1 MAASADWWD
10 QNPNPESWTEARG
23 GLVEALKQRLRSE
36 GLSALK
42 PDSPAEQDFRLWQ
55 WLGEWPEL
63 GGQHAKEFAE
73 LGKNQDLIRAYLE
86 NVREEDSR
94 AQALIMLAQMQ
105 ARAPQELKN
114 LPLVAV
120 ALVLVFDRPFPEQWP
135 HFQVPLSAVPRE
147 EVDSVSRL
155 QQMGQLQS
163 RRRYA
168 FDLPVL
174 TVSELKFLV
183 DHSLPES
190 ELEWARKNVTT
201 SRSSFDRV
209 FPSIRY
215 DFGRLKAGRLTWP
228 YPSYRLADIK
238 EKGGICVDQG
248 YFAAMAGKAKGL
260 PTLFFTGQGD
270 SGGHAWFGYLDAP
283 GRWVTDCGKYAE
295 ENYPVGN
302 ALDPQTWKP
311 ITDTELTFLAKGRE
325 RSDGYRQVK
334 LWTDYAAAMGEQD
347 GDEALEAALALQ
359 PEFVPAWDVKGLWLE
374 KNGSPQAREEF
385 WLAFVKRFAR
395 YPDLRV
401 LGQEKLLDLAKA
413 KGDIPSI
420 RKLERQ
426 ILVQNRTKRF
436 DLSIGATASQVGEKV
451 ENGDW
456 PGAEAAFRQ
465 ALREFKGQSG
475 GHLFYGLVVPFVETA
490 LSEGEPEAA
499 QSALREAK
507 RVLRA
512 GKDTLVGQGLE
523 KLENQVK
530 AAQPSG

>member
-1 MAASADWWD
+1 
-10 QNPNPESWTEARG
+10 
-23 GLVEALKQRLRSE
+23 
-36 GLSALK
+36 
-42 PDSPAEQDFRLWQ
+42 
-55 WLGEWPEL
+55 
-63 GGQHAKEFAE
+63 
-73 LGKNQDLIRAYLE
+73 
-86 NVREEDSR
+86 
-94 AQALIMLAQMQ
+94 
-105 ARAPQELKN
+105 
-114 LPLVAV
+114 
-120 ALVLVFDRPFPEQWP
+120 
-135 HFQVPLSAVPRE
+135 
-147 EVDSVSRL
+147 
-155 QQMGQLQS
+155 
-163 RRRYA
+163 
-168 FDLPVL
+168 
-174 TVSELKFLV
+174 
-183 DHSLPES
+183 
-190 ELEWARKNVTT
+190 
-201 SRSSFDRV
+201 
-209 FPSIRY
+209 
-215 DFGRLKAGRLTWP
+215 
-228 YPSYRLADIK
+228 
-238 EKGGICVDQG
+238 
-248 YFAAMAGKAKGL
+248 
-260 PTLFFTGQGD
+260 
-270 SGGHAWFGYLDAP
+270 
-283 GRWVTDCGKYAE
+283 
-295 ENYPVGN
+295 
-302 ALDPQTWKP
+302 
-311 ITDTELTFLAKGRE
+311 
-325 RSDGYRQVK
+325 
-334 LWTDYAAAMGEQD
+334 MGEQD

-426 ILVQNRTKRF
+426 ILVQNRAKRF
-436 DLSIGATASQVGEKV
+436 DLSIGATASRVGEKV